1 MRRRFLFAAGL
12 VVGLSAAVSA
22 LATEPAVPTYLV
34 SITLHDGD
42 RLVGEPRLKVRAG
55 ETSKIEIHDA
65 EGHGVSM
72 SLVARPQPDSAVGVT
87 SMIEVISATGLRRAV
102 NPTLVIKL
110 GKPAGI
116 AFGEDSATQ
125 APFRVDLTVTQVAA

>member
-1 MRRRFLFAAGL
+1 MRRTFLIAAGL
-12 VVGLSAAVSA
+12 AAGLSAAASA
-22 LATEPAVPTYLV
+22 LAAEPAAPTYLV

-42 RLVGEPRLKVRAG
+42 RLVGEPRLQVRAG

-87 SMIEVISATGLRRAV
+87 SAIEVTSMAGVRQTV
-102 NPTLVIKL
+102 NPSMVIKL
-110 GKPAGI
+110 GHPAGI

-125 APFRVDLTVTQVAA
+125 APFRVDLTVTQVAG